1 LPASPQDGAGKARA
15 RSGGAS
21 RSGPR
26 HELLRAGI
34 LTAAADLFR
43 ERGYRA
49 ATLDEIARRIGVSKP
64 TLYGYFRSKEE
75 LLAAIFHRAMS
86 LFERDLGAIRA
97 SGDDPVTQLRRVIRF
112 HVGAVIA
119 ERSFLAVFFS
129 EEANLPPSLSRAI
142 RRRKARY
149 DRTVRAIVE
158 AGVRNGSLRTPNP
171 RLLVFALL
179 GMANWVYQ
187 WYDETGAWD
196 ADTIAE
202 GFIALL
208 EPGYVATPRSR
219 EREVA
224 ASLGR
229 IERELGRLRPV
240 VNGTPRTKK
249 AASERR
255 LRRRNPG
262 GRQGG
267 VRRKARDDRRKGGK
281 APLRVTRP

>member
-1 LPASPQDGAGKARA
+1 M
-15 RSGGAS
+15 
-21 RSGPR
+21 
-26 HELLRAGI
+26 RAGI

-49 ATLDEIARRIGVSKP
+49 ATLDEIAQRVGVSKP

-97 SGDDPVTQLRRVIRF
+97 SGDDPVAKLRRVIRF

-129 EEANLPPSLSRAI
+129 EEANLPPRLSRAI

-149 DRTVRAIVE
+149 DRSVRVIVD
-158 AGVRNGSLRTPNP
+158 AGIRAGSLRTANP
-171 RLLVFALL
+171 KLLVFALL

-187 WYDETGAWD
+187 WYDPAGAWD
-196 ADTIAE
+196 ADTIAD

-208 EPGYVATPRSR
+208 EPGYLATPRSR
-219 EREVA
+219 QRELAETLV
-224 ASLGR
+224 R
-229 IERELGRLRPV
+229 IETDLAGLRPLM
-240 VNGTPRTKK
+240 
-249 AASERR
+249 ASTTRARSTAFERR

-267 VRRKARDDRRKGGK
+267 VRRQARDDRRKGGK
-281 APLRVTRP
+281 APLRVRR

>member
-1 LPASPQDGAGKARA
+1 MP
-15 RSGGAS
+15 RSAPKTS

-26 HELLRAGI
+26 HEVLRAGI

-43 ERGYRA
+43 QRGYRA
-49 ATLDEIARRIGVSKP
+49 TTLDDIARRIGVSKP

-97 SGDDPVTQLRRVIRF
+97 SGDDPVTKLRRVIRF

-129 EEANLPPSLSRAI
+129 EEANLPPKLGRAI
-142 RRRKARY
+142 RVRKARY
-149 DRTVRAIVE
+149 DRAVRAIVE
-158 AGVRNGSLRTPNP
+158 AGIRNGSVRVANP

-187 WYDETGAWD
+187 WYDAAGQWD
-196 ADTIAE
+196 ADTIAD

-224 ASLGR
+224 QALTR
-229 IERELGRLRPV
+229 IEGELARLRPTARRAV
-240 VNGTPRTKK
+240 KPRGR
-249 AASERR
+249 ARR
-255 LRRRNPG
+255 
-262 GRQGG
+262 
-267 VRRKARDDRRKGGK
+267 
-281 APLRVTRP
+281 

>member
-1 LPASPQDGAGKARA
+1 
-15 RSGGAS
+15 
-21 RSGPR
+21 
-26 HELLRAGI
+26 LRAGI

-97 SGDDPVTQLRRVIRF
+97 SGDDPATQLRRVIRF

-129 EEANLPPSLSRAI
+129 EEANLPPRLSRAI

-158 AGVRNGSLRTPNP
+158 AGVRDGSVQTANP

-187 WYDETGAWD
+187 WYDAGGEWD
-196 ADTIAE
+196 ADTIAD
-202 GFIALL
+202 GFITLL
-208 EPGYVATPRSR
+208 EPGYLATGRGSRRAVAQT
-219 EREVA
+219 
-224 ASLGR
+224 LGR
-229 IERELGRLRPV
+229 IDKELVGLRRFV
-240 VNGTPRTKK
+240 DGSSPRNRST
-249 AASERR
+249 AFERR

-267 VRRKARDDRRKGGK
+267 VRR
-281 APLRVTRP
+281 

>member
-1 LPASPQDGAGKARA
+1 M
-15 RSGGAS
+15 
-21 RSGPR
+21 
-26 HELLRAGI
+26 LRAGI

-49 ATLDEIARRIGVSKP
+49 ATLDDIARRIGVSKP

-86 LFERDLGAIRA
+86 LFERDLAAIRA
-97 SGDDPVTQLRRVIRF
+97 SGEPPVTQLRRLIRF

-129 EEANLPPSLSRAI
+129 EEANLPPRLSRAI

-149 DRTVRAIVE
+149 DRMVRAIVE
-158 AGVRNGSLRTPNP
+158 AGIRQGSVRTANP

-187 WYDETGAWD
+187 WYDAAGAWD

-208 EPGYVATPRSR
+208 EPGYLATPRSR
-219 EREVA
+219 QRELA
-224 ASLGR
+224 ATLGR
-229 IERELGRLRPV
+229 VEKELAGVRSV
-240 VNGTPRTKK
+240 VD
-249 AASERR
+249 AARR
-255 LRRRNPG
+255 GARKVSRRRP
-262 GRQGG
+262 
-267 VRRKARDDRRKGGK
+267 
-281 APLRVTRP
+281 

>member
-1 LPASPQDGAGKARA
+1 VSPLKTTGRT
-15 RSGGAS
+15 
-21 RSGPR
+21 GPR
-26 HELLRAGI
+26 HEVLRAGI

-43 ERGYRA
+43 EKGYRA
-49 ATLDEIARRIGVSKP
+49 ATLDDIARRVGVSKP

-97 SGDDPVTQLRRVIRF
+97 SGADPVAQLRRVIRF

-129 EEANLPPSLSRAI
+129 EEANLPPRLSRAI

-158 AGVRNGSLRTPNP
+158 TGIRRRAIRTTTP

-187 WYDETGAWD
+187 WYDPEGAWD
-196 ADTIAE
+196 ADEIAA

-208 EPGYVATPRSR
+208 ESGYLATPRAR
-219 EREVA
+219 QRDVA
-224 ASLGR
+224 EALTR
-229 IERELGRLRPV
+229 IEAEL
-240 VNGTPRTKK
+240 
-249 AASERR
+249 SR
-255 LRRRNPG
+255 LRRP
-262 GRQGG
+262 
-267 VRRKARDDRRKGGK
+267 
-281 APLRVTRP
+281 

>member
-1 LPASPQDGAGKARA
+1 M
-15 RSGGAS
+15 
-21 RSGPR
+21 
-26 HELLRAGI
+26 LRAGI

-43 ERGYRA
+43 ARGYRA

-129 EEANLPPSLSRAI
+129 EEANLPPELGRAI

-149 DRTVRAIVE
+149 DRAVRAIVE
-158 AGVRNGSLRTPNP
+158 AGIRNGSVRVADP

-187 WYDETGAWD
+187 WYNPAGKWD
-196 ADTIAE
+196 ADTIAA

-208 EPGYVATPRSR
+208 EPGYVTTPRSR
-219 EREVA
+219 QRDVA
-224 ASLGR
+224 DTLSR
-229 IERELGRLRPV
+229 IEAELARLR
-240 VNGTPRTKK
+240 
-249 AASERR
+249 AAARGVSRPK
-255 LRRRNPG
+255 RRR
-262 GRQGG
+262 
-267 VRRKARDDRRKGGK
+267 A
-281 APLRVTRP
+281 TRP

>member
-1 LPASPQDGAGKARA
+1 
-15 RSGGAS
+15 
-21 RSGPR
+21 
-26 HELLRAGI
+26 LLRAGI

-49 ATLDEIARRIGVSKP
+49 ATLDEIAQRVGVSKP

-97 SGDDPVTQLRRVIRF
+97 SGDDPVAKLRRVIRF

-129 EEANLPPSLSRAI
+129 EEANLPPRLSRAI

-149 DRTVRAIVE
+149 DRSVRAIVD
-158 AGVRNGSLRTPNP
+158 AGIRDRSLRTANP

-187 WYDETGAWD
+187 WYDPAGAWD
-196 ADTIAE
+196 ADTIAD

-208 EPGYVATPRSR
+208 EPGYLATPRSR
-219 EREVA
+219 QRELTETLA
-224 ASLGR
+224 R
-229 IERELGRLRPV
+229 IEKDLAGLRPL
-240 VNGTPRTKK
+240 
-249 AASERR
+249 AAGSSQRRWLAESERR
-255 LRRRNPG
+255 LRRRHPG

-267 VRRKARDDRRKGGK
+267 VRRQARHDRRKGGK
-281 APLRVTRP
+281 APLRGRR

>member
-1 LPASPQDGAGKARA
+1 
-15 RSGGAS
+15 
-21 RSGPR
+21 
-26 HELLRAGI
+26 LLRAGI

-49 ATLDEIARRIGVSKP
+49 ATLDEIAQRVGVSKP

-97 SGDDPVTQLRRVIRF
+97 SGDDPVAKLRRVIRF

-129 EEANLPPSLSRAI
+129 EEANLPPRLSRAI

-158 AGVRNGSLRTPNP
+158 AGVRDGSLRTANP
-171 RLLVFALL
+171 RLLVFAML

-187 WYDETGAWD
+187 WYDPTGTWD
-196 ADTIAE
+196 ADTIA
-202 GFIALL
+202 GAFITLL
-208 EPGYVATPRSR
+208 EPGYLATPRSR
-219 EREVA
+219 QRELAETLARIEKDLVGLRPLA
-224 ASLGR
+224 ASLSTRSRSAG
-229 IERELGRLRPV
+229 
-240 VNGTPRTKK
+240 
-249 AASERR
+249 SERR

-267 VRRKARDDRRKGGK
+267 VRR
-281 APLRVTRP
+281 

>member
-1 LPASPQDGAGKARA
+1 M
-15 RSGGAS
+15 
-21 RSGPR
+21 
-26 HELLRAGI
+26 
-34 LTAAADLFR
+34 AADLFR

-49 ATLDEIARRIGVSKP
+49 ATLDEIAKRVGVSKP

-129 EEANLPPSLSRAI
+129 EEANLPPRLSRAI

-158 AGVRNGSLRTPNP
+158 AGVRARSLRVANS

-187 WYDETGAWD
+187 WYDPDGAWD
-196 ADTIAE
+196 ADTIAD

-208 EPGYVATPRSR
+208 EPGYLVTPKSR
-219 EREVA
+219 QREVA
-224 ASLGR
+224 ETLTR
-229 IERELGRLRPV
+229 IERDLTRLHPLMAGSSKRS
-240 VNGTPRTKK
+240 RT
-249 AASERR
+249 AGSERR
-255 LRRRNPG
+255 LRRRNP
-262 GRQGG
+262 
-267 VRRKARDDRRKGGK
+267 
-281 APLRVTRP
+281 

>member
-1 LPASPQDGAGKARA
+1 M
-15 RSGGAS
+15 RSQP

-43 ERGYRA
+43 QRGYRA
-49 ATLDEIARRIGVSKP
+49 TTLDEIAKRVGVSKP

-86 LFERDLGAIRA
+86 LFERDLDAIRT
-97 SGDDPVTQLRRVIRF
+97 SGDDPVTKLRRVIRF

-129 EEANLPPSLSRAI
+129 EEANLPPRLSRAI

-158 AGVRNGSLRTPNP
+158 AGVRKGTLRAANP
-171 RLLVFALL
+171 RLLVFAML
-179 GMANWVYQ
+179 GMSNWLYQ
-187 WYDETGAWD
+187 WYDPAGEWD
-196 ADTIAE
+196 ADTIAA

-208 EPGYVATPRSR
+208 ESGYLATPRTR
-219 EREVA
+219 QRDVA
-224 ASLGR
+224 ETLGR
-229 IERELGRLRPV
+229 IERELVALAPLIRGP
-240 VNGTPRTKK
+240 
-249 AASERR
+249 
-255 LRRRNPG
+255 RRR
-262 GRQGG
+262 
-267 VRRKARDDRRKGGK
+267 RR
-281 APLRVTRP
+281 

>member
-1 LPASPQDGAGKARA
+1 LTRT
-15 RSGGAS
+15 
-21 RSGPR
+21 GPR

-34 LTAAADLFR
+34 LTVAADLFR
-43 ERGYRA
+43 ARGYRA
-49 ATLDEIARRIGVSKP
+49 ATLDEIARRVGVSKP

-97 SGDDPVTQLRRVIRF
+97 SREDPVTQLRRVIRF

-129 EEANLPPSLSRAI
+129 EEANLPPRLSRAI

-158 AGVRNGSLRTPNP
+158 AGVRDGSLRTANP

-187 WYDETGAWD
+187 WYDPAGAWD
-196 ADTIAE
+196 ADAIAD

-208 EPGYVATPRSR
+208 EPGYLVTERSR
-219 EREVA
+219 QREVGET
-224 ASLGR
+224 LTR
-229 IERELGRLRPV
+229 IERELARLRPV
-240 VNGTPRTKK
+240 VVTSKPRVRS
-249 AASERR
+249 AAFERR
-255 LRRRNPG
+255 LRRRTPG

-267 VRRKARDDRRKGGK
+267 VRRTARDDRRKGGK
-281 APLRVTRP
+281 APLRVSRL

>member
-1 LPASPQDGAGKARA
+1 MAPQHPPTRNPPMNP
-15 RSGGAS
+15 RI
-21 RSGPR
+21 GPR

-86 LFERDLGAIRA
+86 LFERDLAAIRA
-97 SGDDPVTQLRRVIRF
+97 SGERPVAQLRRLIRF

-129 EEANLPPSLSRAI
+129 EEANLPPRLSRAI
-142 RRRKARY
+142 RQRKARY
-149 DRTVRAIVE
+149 DRVVRAIVE
-158 AGVRNGSLRTPNP
+158 AGVRDGSLRTRNP
-171 RLLVFALL
+171 RLLVFAML

-187 WYDETGAWD
+187 WYNPAGEWD
-196 ADTIAE
+196 ADTIAD

-208 EPGYVATPRSR
+208 EPGYLATPRSR
-219 EREVA
+219 ERELA
-224 ASLGR
+224 DTLTR
-229 IERELGRLRPV
+229 IERELARLRPTLDGASPKRGRLRT
-240 VNGTPRTKK
+240 TP
-249 AASERR
+249 ARR
-255 LRRRNPG
+255 SRPRRR
-262 GRQGG
+262 RSRKR
-267 VRRKARDDRRKGGK
+267 VRR
-281 APLRVTRP
+281 

>member
-1 LPASPQDGAGKARA
+1 V
-15 RSGGAS
+15 
-21 RSGPR
+21 
-26 HELLRAGI
+26 LRAGI

-43 ERGYRA
+43 QRGYRA
-49 ATLDEIARRIGVSKP
+49 TTLDEIARRVGVSKP

-86 LFERDLGAIRA
+86 LFERDLLAIRA
-97 SGDDPVTQLRRVIRF
+97 SGEDPVTQLRRVIRF

-129 EEANLPPSLSRAI
+129 EEANLPPRLSRAI

-158 AGVRNGSLRTPNP
+158 AGVRNGSLRTTNP

-187 WYDETGAWD
+187 WYDPAGAWD
-196 ADTIAE
+196 ADTIAD

-208 EPGYVATPRSR
+208 EPGYVTTPRSR
-219 EREVA
+219 QREVA
-224 ASLGR
+224 DTLGR
-229 IERELGRLRPV
+229 IERELSSLRPLV
-240 VNGTPRTKK
+240 DGAARAQK

-255 LRRRNPG
+255 LRRRTPG
-262 GRQGG
+262 GRPGG
-267 VRRKARDDRRKGGK
+267 VRR
-281 APLRVTRP
+281 